1 MSKWLAYCAIA
12 LLFLAI
18 LAVGLPKL
26 FGVRPFAV
34 LSGSM
39 TPAIGV
45 GDLVF
50 TQPTAFDDIH
60 EGDVITFVLNDN
72 LDVATHRVV
81 AIDRDQQLITTK
93 GDANSAVDGNPVWY
107 PNVVGVV
114 KFDIPKLGYA
124 LNWFSVMSNKIIA
137 ITAVVAA
144 FIVALIVD
152 MLRRP
157 ARRRAVEGPA
167 SSDDSTSGRR
177 GDAR

>member
-1 MSKWLAYCAIA
+1 MSKRLAYCAIV
-12 LLFLAI
+12 LLVLAI

-39 TPAIGV
+39 TPAVGV

-50 TQPTAFDDIH
+50 TQPTAFDDLH

-124 LNWFSVMSNKIIA
+124 LNWLSVTSNKIMA
-137 ITAVVAA
+137 ITAVAAA
-144 FIVALIVD
+144 FVIALIID
-152 MLRRP
+152 LLRHPTRK
-157 ARRRAVEGPA
+157 RAAEGPVSA
-167 SSDDSTSGRR
+167 DDSAAGRR
-177 GDAR
+177 GDA